1 VEAPEVRYAKSGD
14 VSIAY
19 QVVGEGPFDV
29 VYVPGSFSNVE
40 LAWTNPRIASFFR
53 RLASTGRLIL
63 FDRRGTGL
71 SDRVA
76 GVPPLETRMDDV
88 RAVMDA
94 AESERAA
101 IIGVSEGGPMTLL
114 FAATYPDRAWAAVVY
129 GAFVRGTWS
138 PEFPYEP
145 TRAEIEQHLAAADT
159 MSTRERTLRA
169 IEWLAPSVADDEQ
182 EVDWWERYRRQ
193 SVSPAAAA
201 ALARMRLD
209 VDISGLL
216 PAIRIPTLVV
226 HREGDRGCD
235 VRASRY
241 MAEKIPGARYV
252 ELPGVD
258 HAPWYGDSDAI
269 LDAIDEFLADA
280 WQGADHESE
289 PDRVLATVLFT
300 DLVGSTARA
309 VELGDRAW
317 RDLLTAHNERVR
329 RELVRFRG
337 SEVDTAGDG
346 FFASGFDGPARAIR
360 CACAI
365 VDSVRELGL
374 DVRAGLHTGECELI
388 DGKIG
393 GIAVNIGARVAAEAG
408 PGEVLVSSTVKDLVA
423 GSGLAFRDRGAHE
436 LKGIPGEWRLYAVAG
451 RAAEATA

>member
-1 VEAPEVRYAKSGD
+1 METPEVRYARSGD

-19 QVVGEGPFDV
+19 QVVGEGTFDV
-29 VYVPGSFSNVE
+29 VYVPGSFSNIE
-40 LAWTNPRIASFFR
+40 LAWTNPRLAAFYR
-53 RLASTGRLIL
+53 RLASIGRLIF

-76 GVPPLETRMDDV
+76 DIPPLETRMDDV

-94 AESERAA
+94 AGSERAA
-101 IIGVSEGGPMTLL
+101 IIGASEGGPMTLL

-129 GAFVRGTWS
+129 GGFVRGSWS

-145 TRAEIEQHLAAADT
+145 TVAEVEQRLATAAET
-159 MSTRERTLRA
+159 WGTRERVLHA
-169 IEWLAPSVADDEQ
+169 MQWLAPSAADDEQ
-182 EVDWWERYRRQ
+182 EVAWWERYLRQ
-193 SVSPAAAA
+193 SISPGAAA
-201 ALARMRLD
+201 ALMRMRLD
-209 VDISGLL
+209 VDVSGLL
-216 PAIRIPTLVV
+216 PAIRVPTLIV
-226 HREGDRGCD
+226 HREGDRGSD

-252 ELPGVD
+252 ELPGID
-258 HAPWYGDSDAI
+258 HAPWYGDSGSI
-269 LDAIDEFLADA
+269 LDAVEDFLTSAWEDA
-280 WQGADHESE
+280 QHEPE
-289 PDRVLATVLFT
+289 PDRVLSTILFT
-300 DLVGSTARA
+300 DIVGSTAKA

-317 RDLLTAHNERVR
+317 RELLTTHNERIR
-329 RELVRFRG
+329 RQLLRFRG
-337 SEVDTAGDG
+337 REVDTAGDG

-393 GIAVNIGARVAAEAG
+393 GIAVNIGARVAARAG

-423 GSGLAFRDRGAHE
+423 GSGLEFHDRGAHE
-436 LKGIPGEWRLYAVAG
+436 LKGIPGEWRLYAVAPG
-451 RAAEATA
+451 A